1 MVRHPPRSTRTD
13 TLFPYTSLVRSLIR
27 NNRMQG
33 PGFGVFV
40 DGAADVQVIG
50 NDIVGEV
57 DIRSQDR
64 GNGIH
69 LFAVKGA
76 RIVGNHVRN
85 SRDGIYIDTSNGNHL
100 EANVLEDLR
109 YGMHYMFANDNSVI
123 DNITRRTRP
132 GYALMQSRK
141 M

>member
-76 RIVGNHVRN
+76 SIVGNHVRN
-85 SRDGIYIDTSNGNHL
+85 SRDGIYIDRSEEHTSEL
-100 EANVLEDLR
+100 QSLMR
-109 YGMHYMFANDNSVI
+109 NS
-123 DNITRRTRP
+123 
-132 GYALMQSRK
+132 YAVFCLKKKNNTTQI
-141 M
+141 